1 MDTNIFFEQEH
12 ILENERA
19 RLDPLT
25 EKHFTL
31 LLPIA
36 LQTQIWEFTSAKVK
50 NETDFKRYF
59 DAALAERKAGNAYP
73 FAIFDNHNNQYA
85 GCTRYGNISF
95 ANKRVEVGW
104 TFYQP
109 ALQRSGI
116 NKACKFL
123 LLNFGFEALA
133 LNRIE
138 LKTSVLNLKS
148 QGAMLKIGAVKEGVL
163 RSHMISEDGQVRD
176 TMYFSFIATEWP
188 AIKENIFLEF
198 INIPAKALSV

>member
-1 MDTNIFFEQEH
+1 MIITDNFFEQEH

-19 RLDPLT
+19 RLEPLA
-25 EKHFTL
+25 EKHFEL

-36 LQTQIWEFTSAKVK
+36 MHTELWQFTGAKVRCPA
-50 NETDFKRYF
+50 DFKRYF
-59 DAALAERKAGNAYP
+59 DTALAEKKAGSCYP
-73 FAIFDNHNNQYA
+73 FAIFDKQHNQYA

-95 ANKRVEVGW
+95 SNKRVEIGW
-104 TFYQP
+104 TWYHP

-116 NKACKFL
+116 NKASKFL
-123 LLNFGFEALA
+123 LLSFGFETLG

-163 RSHMISEDGQVRD
+163 RNHMINEDGLVRD
-176 TMYFSFIATEWP
+176 TMYFSFIAQDWP
-188 AIKENIFLEF
+188 HIKETIFKEF
-198 INIPAKALSV
+198 INIP